1 MVDFKSIVKEQREEL
16 DRITTC
22 ENIIDREAL
31 IDARKYLSRPNV
43 LVITGIRRCGKS
55 IFSYLL
61 DKEKIFAYI
70 NFDDERLSNM
80 LTEELDSLLSAIYEL
95 YGEIEHIIL
104 DEIQNIK
111 GWELFV
117 NRLRRTKKVII
128 TGSNSNLLSSELATH
143 LTGRHIDIKLFPFS
157 FKEFLLYKKFSL
169 SNAYT
174 TKEKAELLQLLEEY
188 ITLGG
193 MPESY
198 KFGNQILV
206 GIYEDIITKDILL
219 RHDITKNVEF
229 KNLARYLIT
238 NSGTEISYSKIGE
251 TLNIGHVS
259 TVSNWASYLENAF
272 LFFKVERFDFK
283 LKKQYLSNKKFYC
296 IDTGLINSIGFK
308 FSENKGR
315 LMENLVAIEL
325 QRRKISD
332 NIETYFWKDAVNK
345 EVDFIIKKDTKIREL
360 IQVTYANS
368 KIEIKDREI
377 ESLRKASK
385 ELKCS
390 NTTII
395 TWNYEAEIEN
405 IQYIPL
411 WKWLIEKR

>member
-1 MVDFKSIVKEQREEL
+1 MIDFKSIVKEQREEL
-16 DRITTC
+16 DRIITQ
-22 ENIIDREAL
+22 ENIIEREAL
-31 IDARKYLSRPNV
+31 LYAQKYLSYPNV

-61 DKEKIFAYI
+61 EKGKKFAYI
-70 NFDDERLSNM
+70 NFDDERLSSILVDN
-80 LTEELDSLLSAIYEL
+80 LDSLLSSVYEL
-95 YGEIEHIIL
+95 YGEVEYIIL
-104 DEIQNIK
+104 DEIQNIN

-117 NRLRRTKKVII
+117 NRLRRTKKVIV

-157 FKEFLLYKKFSL
+157 FKEFLLYKKFPL
-169 SNAYT
+169 SKAYT
-174 TKEKAELLQLLEEY
+174 TKEKSELLQLLEEY

-219 RHDITKNVEF
+219 RYDISKNTEF

-251 TLNIGHVS
+251 ALNIGHVS
-259 TVSNWASYLENAF
+259 TVSNWISYLENSF
-272 LFFKVERFDFK
+272 LFFRIDRFDFK

-325 QRRKISD
+325 QRRKILY
-332 NIETYFWKDAVNK
+332 NNEIYFWKDTTNK
-345 EVDFIIKKDTKIREL
+345 EVDFVIKSTKITEL

-368 KIEIKDREI
+368 KIEIKDREK
-377 ESLRKASK
+377 ESLQKASK
-385 ELKCS
+385 ELKCV
-390 NTTII
+390 NTKII
-395 TWNYEAEIEN
+395 TWNYEAETEKIK
-405 IQYIPL
+405 YIPL
-411 WKWLIEKR
+411 WKWLIEKQ

>member
-16 DRITTC
+16 DRIMTR

-31 IDARKYLSRPNV
+31 IGAQKYLSYPNV

-61 DKEKIFAYI
+61 DKGKIFGYI

-80 LTEELDSLLSAIYEL
+80 LAAELDLLLSAVYEL
-95 YGEIEHIIL
+95 YGEVEYIIL

-117 NRLRRTKKVII
+117 NRLRRTKKVIV

-174 TKEKAELLQLLEEY
+174 TKEKAGLLQLLEEY

-219 RHDITKNVEF
+219 QHHISKNVEF

-238 NSGTEISYSKIGE
+238 NSGTEISYSKMGE
-251 TLNIGHVS
+251 MLNIGHVS
-259 TVSNWASYLENAF
+259 TVSNWTSYLENAF
-272 LFFKVERFDFK
+272 LFFKVDRFDFK

-332 NIETYFWKDAVNK
+332 NIEAYFWKDTVNK
-345 EVDFIIKKDTKIREL
+345 EVDFIIKKDTKITEL

-377 ESLRKASK
+377 ESLQKAGK

-390 NTTII
+390 NKTII

-405 IQYIPL
+405 IQYVPL
-411 WKWLIEKR
+411 WKWLTEKR